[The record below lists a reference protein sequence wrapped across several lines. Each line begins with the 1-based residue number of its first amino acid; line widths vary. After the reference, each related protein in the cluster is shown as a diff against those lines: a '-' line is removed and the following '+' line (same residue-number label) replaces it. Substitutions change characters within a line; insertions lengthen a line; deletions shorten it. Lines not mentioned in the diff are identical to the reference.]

1 MFLAFYH
8 RTPHIGNI
16 FYVLCG
22 YAETGL
28 TRIVRD
34 NARIAQEQICTSILV
49 IFRYRS
55 THAEK
60 GWEII
65 FHEFH
70 YVGNCTPTFRNFT
83 LLLDILI
90 FLFFSHSFCRNYFL
104 ILFTHSSSFCFTKH
118 TDISSLSIHFYY
130 FVISLFPTLLNLVFQ
145 LCIYLPLC

>member
-8 RTPHIGNI
+8 RAPHIGNI

-49 IFRYRS
+49 INRYRS

-90 FLFFSHSFCRNYFL
+90 FLFFLSFFLSQSFSHSLHSFVFFL
-104 ILFTHSSSFCFTKH
+104 FHKTHRHIPSFYSF
-118 TDISSLSIHFYY
+118 L
-130 FVISLFPTLLNLVFQ
+130 
-145 LCIYLPLC
+145 

>member
-8 RTPHIGNI
+8 RAPHIGNI
-16 FYVLCG
+16 FYTLCG
-22 YAETGL
+22 YTETGL

-49 IFRYRS
+49 INRYRS

-90 FLFFSHSFCRNYFL
+90 FLFFLLFFLSQSFSHSFHSFVSFLFHKTHRYIHSFYSFLLFCYF
-104 ILFTHSSSFCFTKH
+104 SF
-118 TDISSLSIHFYY
+118 
-130 FVISLFPTLLNLVFQ
+130 P
-145 LCIYLPLC
+145 YLT

>member
-8 RTPHIGNI
+8 RAPHIGNI
-16 FYVLCG
+16 FYALCG
-22 YAETGL
+22 YTETGL

-49 IFRYRS
+49 INRYRS

-70 YVGNCTPTFRNFT
+70 YVGNCTSTFRNFT

-90 FLFFSHSFCRNYFL
+90 FLFFLLFFLSQSFSHSFHSFVSFLFHKTHRYIHSFYSFLLFCYF
-104 ILFTHSSSFCFTKH
+104 SF
-118 TDISSLSIHFYY
+118 
-130 FVISLFPTLLNLVFQ
+130 P
-145 LCIYLPLC
+145 YLT